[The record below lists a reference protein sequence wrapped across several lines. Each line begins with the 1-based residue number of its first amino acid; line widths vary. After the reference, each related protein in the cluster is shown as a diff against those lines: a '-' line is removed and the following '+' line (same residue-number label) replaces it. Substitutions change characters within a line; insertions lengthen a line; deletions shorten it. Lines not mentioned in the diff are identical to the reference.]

1 MHQSILIYKRFLY
14 LKLALLAIITA
25 IVAYSI
31 HAPLG
36 APNGGTWLGYTLGGL
51 SAFLVVWLMWFGIRK
66 RRYAPGNVNLEAW
79 LSAHVYFGLTL
90 IILATLHTGFQFG
103 LNVHTLAYALMI
115 LVILSG
121 MFGVYSYIRYPREM
135 TENRDGVT
143 LDEMMLQIADL
154 DRQCREIAM
163 KLSEEINA
171 TVFEASRNTRVGGGL
186 FRQLAG
192 HDSRCPTTAAL
203 GQVEALAATTIG
215 EDAAHVRRLVSLLSR
230 ECELLRRARK
240 DVRFQAL
247 MQVWLF
253 IHVPLSFA
261 LFAALIAHV
270 FAVFFYW

>member
-25 IVAYSI
+25 ILAYSI

-51 SAFLVVWLMWFGIRK
+51 SASLVVWLMWFGIRK

-135 TENRDGVT
+135 T
-143 LDEMMLQIADL
+143 
-154 DRQCREIAM
+154 
-163 KLSEEINA
+163 
-171 TVFEASRNTRVGGGL
+171 
-186 FRQLAG
+186 
-192 HDSRCPTTAAL
+192 
-203 GQVEALAATTIG
+203 
-215 EDAAHVRRLVSLLSR
+215 
-230 ECELLRRARK
+230 
-240 DVRFQAL
+240 
-247 MQVWLF
+247 
-253 IHVPLSFA
+253 
-261 LFAALIAHV
+261 
-270 FAVFFYW
+270 